1 MFPLRMGSPG
11 AFATVREFLKS
22 AGYTEEFIKSH
33 FNVPAIEPLLMP
45 QGLLFEHFEK
55 GYQGEGTPLFLTRLF
70 LGGYAAPRQQFHQH
84 FPREV
89 MDAFLELGLL
99 QDVKGTYHDLRAPV
113 LLYPAY
119 GLYITSDA
127 GPRMEGVTG
136 YSGQDFV
143 MSGTEDIC
151 RDFIDGFS
159 KSPCDRFLDMGT
171 GSGLA
176 AILGAGF
183 ASHVWAVDITERATR
198 FTNFNRMLNGV
209 ENLTVLRGDLYEP
222 VKDLQFDRIV
232 SNPPFEPPLKSH
244 MIYSEGGSDGE
255 QILARLITEAPERL
269 VPGGRLYANVCGT
282 DRNGETFDERVLRW
296 LGIYKDEFDVGL
308 FVRVEMKPELYS
320 IHQILGDNLDGW
332 RLHEFNAFY
341 GRLLAYQVVMG
352 MLVIQRRASDRPVFR
367 VRRKFG
373 PHSGSDQIE
382 WLMDFET
389 RASSPS
395 FAASLLSSTPV
406 ATSRWELVAKHAY
419 RDGRLTPVSYMF
431 QTKYPFD
438 AELSV
443 APWIAMVVAD
453 CNGKNTLASLYES
466 AHKKAGVSHDHFIDA
481 MHALLSCDIVRLP
494 DEKVPA
500 PSETPARQ
508 YFLQ

>member
-1 MFPLRMGSPG
+1 MFPLRIGSPG
-11 AFATVREFLKS
+11 IFATVRDFLKAS
-22 AGYTEEFIKSH
+22 NYTEEFIKSH
-33 FNVPAIEPLLMP
+33 FGIPALEPLLMP

-55 GYQGEGTPLFLTRLF
+55 KYQGEGTALFLTRLF
-70 LGGYAAPRQQFHQH
+70 IGGYAAPRQQFQQH
-84 FPREV
+84 CSREV
-89 MDAFLELGLL
+89 MDALLELGLL
-99 QDVKGTYHDLRAPV
+99 QDVKGSHHDLRAPV

-119 GLYITSDA
+119 GLYLTADA

-151 RDFIDGFS
+151 RDFIDGFG
-159 KSPCDRFLDMGT
+159 KSRCGRFLDMGT
-171 GSGLA
+171 GSAMA
-176 AILGAGF
+176 AILGAGISDH
-183 ASHVWAVDITERATR
+183 AWAVDITERATR
-198 FTNFNRMLNGV
+198 YANFNRLLNGV
-209 ENLTVLRGDLYEP
+209 ENLTILRGDLYEP

-244 MIYSEGGSDGE
+244 MIFSEGGSDGE
-255 QILARLITEAPERL
+255 QILARLITEAPERI

-282 DRNGETFDERVLRW
+282 DRDGETFDERVARW

-308 FVRVEMKPELYS
+308 FVRIEMKPELYA

-332 RLHEFNAFY
+332 RLHEFNSFY
-341 GRLLAYQVVMG
+341 NNLRAYMVVMG
-352 MLVIQRRASDRPVFR
+352 MLVIQRRNSDRPVFR
-367 VRRKFG
+367 VRRKYG
-373 PHSGSDQIE
+373 AQSGTDQIE

-389 RASSPS
+389 RASEPG
-395 FAASLLSSTPV
+395 FAAELMQSTPV
-406 ATSRWELVAKHAY
+406 ATSRWELVAKHSF
-419 RDGRLTPVSYMF
+419 RDGRLTPVSYAF
-431 QTKYPFD
+431 QIKYPFE

-466 AHKKAGVSHDHFIDA
+466 LQKKGNVPLEQFREA
-481 MHALLSCDIVRLP
+481 MRALLSCDILRLP
-494 DEKVPA
+494 NEKVPA
-500 PSETPARQ
+500 PAETQARQ